1 MATKTCCSRKGKR
14 AAKSPTQV
22 EQVIPAE
29 TFQCAQQNVQLS
41 GKPSCISLNSSL
53 VKSVPRNKRSKRGD
67 ENKKGLDVANE
78 LKLNNQLLNVKPK
91 KSRARKK
98 RKCKDIH
105 DPSDDEVIS
114 QSSLHWRGQSRR
126 RCESSALGKLDSVTF
141 ELYREKI
148 WRAFPEEKRSSFT
161 CLDSLWYHLYTDR
174 TTKAK
179 VLDWIKKKEIFSK
192 KYVLVPIVRWGHWC
206 LLIMCNMGKSFE
218 SESETPCLLLLDSM
232 QAAHAKQLESGI
244 RKFVSD
250 LYSAGEKTVT
260 TKMIK
265 KIPFQIPKVPQQ
277 RNGEECGYY
286 VLYFIHLFLGHA
298 PDDFS
303 LAEGYP
309 YFMKND
315 WFSPEELDAFSKQL
329 ESSSKEESSDAEKS
343 SSDSDPIEL
352 SGGSIS

>member
-1 MATKTCCSRKGKR
+1 MSQKQA
-14 AAKSPTQV
+14 
-22 EQVIPAE
+22 EQAIPE
-29 TFQCAQQNVQLS
+29 TFQCAQQNLQLS
-41 GKPSCISLNSSL
+41 GKPSCINLNSTL
-53 VKSVPRNKRSKRGD
+53 VKNVPRNKRSKRGD
-67 ENKKGLDVANE
+67 VNKKGLDAANE
-78 LKLNNQLLNVKPK
+78 LKLNTQLLNDKPK
-91 KSRARKK
+91 KSRSRKK
-98 RKCKDIH
+98 RKFKNIH
-105 DPSDDEVIS
+105 DSSDDEIIP

-126 RCESSALGKLDSVTF
+126 RCESSALGKLGSVTF
-141 ELYREKI
+141 DHYREKI
-148 WRAFPEEKRSSFT
+148 WTAFPEEKRSSST
-161 CLDSLWYHLYTDR
+161 CLDSLWYHLYSDR
-174 TTKAK
+174 SSKAK
-179 VLDWIKKKEIFSK
+179 VLDWMKKEEIFSK
-192 KYVLVPIVRWGHWC
+192 KYVLVPIVRWGHWS

-232 QAAHAKQLESGI
+232 QDAHAKQLESGI

-250 LYSAGEKTVT
+250 LYSTGERTVT

-309 YFMKND
+309 YFMKQD

-329 ESSSKEESSDAEKS
+329 ESSSKEEPCDADNS
-343 SSDSDPIEL
+343 SSDSDPVEL
-352 SGGSIS
+352 SVIEFDDD